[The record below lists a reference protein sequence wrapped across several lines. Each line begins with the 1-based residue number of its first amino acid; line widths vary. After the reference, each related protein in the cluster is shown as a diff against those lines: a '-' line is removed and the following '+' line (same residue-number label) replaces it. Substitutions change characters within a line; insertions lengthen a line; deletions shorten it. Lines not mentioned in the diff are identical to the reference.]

1 MLKKFCLLRF
11 LLLPGYFIATISVSA
26 QVPKAAPVVK
36 DVTSLE
42 KQPATTQ
49 NPNNSDSLKQR
60 LLELKQQQNA
70 NAEKPQKLNRLETRW
85 RKFKQEL
92 DVLFGL

>member
-11 LLLPGYFIATISVSA
+11 LLLPGYFIATIPVSA
-26 QVPKAAPVVK
+26 QVPKAPVVT

-42 KQPATTQ
+42 KQQATTQ
-49 NPNNSDSLKQR
+49 NPNNSDSVKQR
-60 LLELKQQQNA
+60 LLESKQQQNA
-70 NAEKPQKLNRLETRW
+70 NAEKPQKLNPLETRW

-92 DVLFGL
+92 DILFGF